1 MMRKIPSEIIQQAL
15 YKAISEI
22 SYHCDPKVTSALEQA
37 LNRETSEL
45 ARDALNSILANHR
58 ISPET
63 NIPLC
68 QDTGSTVVFAELGAE
83 LQIVGQTLPELIN
96 SAVRQAQKD
105 CPLRAST
112 VAEPLFERNNMGDNT
127 PAIIHVEFVEG
138 DQVRLQIAQKGGGA
152 ENMSFMKMLSP
163 SVGVKGIIDF
173 VCENVL
179 AAGSRPC
186 PPLILGIGIG
196 SNFEG
201 APLLAKKALF
211 ESLGRPHPDARYRQ
225 METEITQRINALGC
239 GVQGFGG
246 DCTVLATHIL
256 QAPCHIASLPVA
268 VNIECHAHRHLE
280 VII

>member
-1 MMRKIPSEIIQQAL
+1 MRTVCSDSIQDAV
-15 YKAISEI
+15 YKAIAQI
-22 SYHCDPKVTSALEQA
+22 SYHVDPLVTLALGDA
-37 LNRETSEL
+37 LDRETNEL
-45 ARDALNSILANHR
+45 ARDAISSILLNQKL
-58 ISPET
+58 SPES

-68 QDTGSTVVFAELGAE
+68 QDTGSTVVFAEIGAKV
-83 LQIVGQTLPELIN
+83 QIVGQTLAEAIN
-96 SAVRQAQKD
+96 AAVKSAQAG

-112 VAEPLFERNNMGDNT
+112 VDEPLFDRKNRGDNT
-127 PAIIHVEFVEG
+127 PAILHVASVKG
-138 DQVRLQIAQKGGGA
+138 DMIRLLIAQKGGGS

-163 SVGVKGIIDF
+163 AAGADGIIDF
-173 VCENVL
+173 VCEGVL

-211 ESLGRPHPDARYRQ
+211 EVMGRPHPDPRYRQ
-225 METEITQRINALGC
+225 MEEQITERINALGC

-246 DCTVLATHIL
+246 CCTVLATHIL
-256 QAPCHIASLPVA
+256 HAPCHIASLPVA
-268 VNIECHAHRHLE
+268 VNIQCHAHRHIE

>member
-1 MMRKIPSEIIQQAL
+1 MREISSGTIQEAV
-15 YKAISEI
+15 YRAISRM
-22 SYHCDPKVTSALEQA
+22 SYHCDPRVTLALSEA
-37 LNRETSEL
+37 LNTETNEL
-45 ARDALNSILANHR
+45 ARDALQSILQNHKL
-58 ISPET
+58 SPET
-63 NIPLC
+63 SIPLC
-68 QDTGSTVVFAELGAE
+68 QDTGSTVVFAEIGAHFH
-83 LQIVGQTLPELIN
+83 LTGQSLPELIN
-96 SAVRQAQKD
+96 AAVRRAQKD

-112 VAEPLFERNNMGDNT
+112 VADPLFERNNRGDNT
-127 PAIIHVEFVEG
+127 PAIIHIEYVEG
-138 DQVRLQIAQKGGGA
+138 DKIRLLIAQKGGGA

-163 SVGVKGIIDF
+163 ALGAEGIIDF
-173 VCENVL
+173 VCEGVL

-211 ESLGRPHPDARYRQ
+211 EPFGRAHPDLRYRQ
-225 METEITQRINALGC
+225 MESEITKRINTLGC

-246 DCTVLATHIL
+246 SCTVLATHIL

-268 VNIECHAHRHLE
+268 VNLQCHAHRHSE

>member
-1 MMRKIPSEIIQQAL
+1 MREISSDTIQQAV
-15 YKAISEI
+15 YRAITKI
-22 SYHCDPKVTSALEQA
+22 SYHCDPCVTSALEVA
-37 LNRETSEL
+37 LKKESSEL
-45 ARDALNSILANHR
+45 AKDALNSILLNHR
-58 ISPET
+58 VSPES

-68 QDTGSTVVFAELGAE
+68 QDTGSTVVFAEIGTDMHV
-83 LQIVGQTLPELIN
+83 VGQTLPELIN
-96 SAVRQAQKD
+96 EAVRRAQKD

-112 VAEPLFERNNMGDNT
+112 VAEPLFERNNMNDNT
-127 PAIIHVEFVEG
+127 PAIIHIEFVEG
-138 DQVRLQIAQKGGGA
+138 DKIKLLLAQKGGGA

-163 SVGVKGIIDF
+163 AAGTQGIIDF

-211 ESLGRPHPDARYRQ
+211 EPLGRPHPDTRYRE
-225 METEITQRINALGC
+225 MECEITQRINSLGC

-246 DCTVLATHIL
+246 GCTVLATHIL
-256 QAPCHIASLPVA
+256 YAPCHIASLPVA
-268 VNIECHAHRHLE
+268 VNIECHAHRHIE

>member
-1 MMRKIPSEIIQQAL
+1 MREISSETIQEAVYQ
-15 YKAISEI
+15 AISEI
-22 SYHCDPKVTSALEQA
+22 SYHCDPCVTLALEEA
-37 LNRETSEL
+37 LSRESNEL
-45 ARDALNSILANHR
+45 ARDALKSILENHR
-58 ISPET
+58 ISPES

-68 QDTGSTVVFAELGAE
+68 QDTGSTVVFAEIGADVH
-83 LQIVGQTLPELIN
+83 IVGQTLPELIN
-96 SAVRQAQKD
+96 AAVRRAQKA

-112 VAEPLFERNNMGDNT
+112 VAKPLFERSNRGDNT
-127 PAIIHVEFVEG
+127 PALIHIDFVLG
-138 DQVRLQIAQKGGGA
+138 DKIKLLVAQKGGGA

-163 SVGVKGIIDF
+163 AAGAQGIIDF
-173 VCENVL
+173 VCKNVL

-186 PPLILGIGIG
+186 PPLMLGIGIG

-211 ESLGRPHPDARYRQ
+211 EPLGRPHPDARYRA
-225 METEITQRINALGC
+225 MECEITERINALGC

-246 DCTVLATHIL
+246 SCTVLATHIL